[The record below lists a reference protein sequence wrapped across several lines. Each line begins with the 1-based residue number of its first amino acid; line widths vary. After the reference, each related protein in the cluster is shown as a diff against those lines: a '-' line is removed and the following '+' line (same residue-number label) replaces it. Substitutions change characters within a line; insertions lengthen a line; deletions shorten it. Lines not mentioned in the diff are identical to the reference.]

1 MVNEFVMKNIFLAGL
16 IFMSCAASSQQ
27 FISTGSIEFEVRTN
41 NYKVFGDGIWADMA
55 REKFPQFS
63 NTYYTYTFNGD
74 KALYKFDRYDEK
86 TKVQM
91 FLNSNIEDNTWYSDY
106 TAGIFV
112 DQKFVFDN
120 TYLLTGA
127 LMNINWKLSPNETR
141 EIAGFNCRK
150 ATGIIFDSVYVF
162 AFYTEE
168 ITTSGGPMGIHG
180 LPGMI
185 LGITIP
191 RMYTSWIATKLQV
204 EGVDTKK
211 IIPPVKGKKKD
222 ALELK
227 ETVKKATQDWGTWG
241 QQAIWNIFL

>member
-1 MVNEFVMKNIFLAGL
+1 V
-16 IFMSCAASSQQ
+16 
-27 FISTGSIEFEVRTN
+27 
-41 NYKVFGDGIWADMA
+41 
-55 REKFPQFS
+55 
-63 NTYYTYTFNGD
+63 
-74 KALYKFDRYDEK
+74 
-86 TKVQM
+86 
-91 FLNSNIEDNTWYSDY
+91 
-106 TAGIFV
+106 
-112 DQKFVFDN
+112 KFVFDN

-162 AFYTEE
+162 AFYTDE
-168 ITTSGGPMGIHG
+168 ITTPGGPMGIHG

-191 RMYTSWIATKLQV
+191 RMFSSWIATKLQLA
-204 EGVDTKK
+204 GVDLKK
-211 IIPPVKGKKKD
+211 VTPPEKGRKKD

-227 ETVKKATQDWGTWG
+227 ENILKVSKDWGTWG